1 MYFWIR
7 GSFCITCHNASKVQA
22 RQKRRKTRTP
32 GASTELLYK
41 KKLRDAKHT
50 EESHRRVGEVRPRC
64 GMTKNQLCVKIKRLS
79 AENQNASNAE

>member
-1 MYFWIR
+1 MHLRCKPDKKDVRR
-7 GSFCITCHNASKVQA
+7 GRLA
-22 RQKRRKTRTP
+22 
-32 GASTELLYK
+32 LLLNFYTK